1 MQDIFH
7 APPSE
12 VTEDDDDG
20 MQVQVL
26 SKTSTLQD
34 DCEDGRAVDKSV
46 SRSFLCWELFPELTS
61 EFISAMT
68 VYYAMYV

>member
-1 MQDIFH
+1 M
-7 APPSE
+7 
-12 VTEDDDDG
+12 TEDDDDG

-34 DCEDGRAVDKSV
+34 DCEDGRAVDKAV

-68 VYYAMYV
+68 VYYIMLCMNECMYVCM